1 MKAQQSKWLYLKI
14 GLYGILLYSVVA
26 IMQYVKSP
34 TFSGNVEVLMGSPS
48 QSRNLQWCTN
58 SAQIVFVVPKDQTIR
73 EPKQIQEVCHL
84 AYSSYNSN
92 EVIKIQWSPF
102 MKAMGERGE
111 EVILE
116 ADPTLNFV
124 KQGSLIYKVDG
135 LKGKLKAL
143 GLAVD

>member
-1 MKAQQSKWLYLKI
+1 
-14 GLYGILLYSVVA
+14 
-26 IMQYVKSP
+26 
-34 TFSGNVEVLMGSPS
+34 MGSPS